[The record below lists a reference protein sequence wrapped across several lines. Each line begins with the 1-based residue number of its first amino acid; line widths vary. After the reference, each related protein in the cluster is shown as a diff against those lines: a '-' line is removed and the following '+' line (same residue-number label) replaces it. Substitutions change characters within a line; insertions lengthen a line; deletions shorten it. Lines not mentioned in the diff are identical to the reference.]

1 MTKTAPNK
9 DHTLQVLVYYIM
21 GLHSYDSDFLS
32 IVNLGF
38 YNPRK
43 NIVYQLPVSSIP
55 LDLIQTIENEVICYK

>member
-21 GLHSYDSDFLS
+21 GLHSFDPDFLS
-32 IVNLGF
+32 IKNLGF

-43 NIVYQLPVSSIP
+43 NIVYQLPVSDIP
-55 LDLIQTIENEVICYK
+55 LDLIRTIENEVICYK